1 MLHDYVSRASLYQPA
16 ITILSHEPLHT
27 LHLCTAC
34 TYLVIA
40 THYIFSLG
48 QVTEVL
54 TQQASNLGTTSFS
67 FPLLRSNDPKP
78 KMPSLGKAVKS
89 LKKGLPSSSS
99 NFESTWSRLSRCC
112 CEGFIYATQHFQVY
126 WSNLYFTPGH
136 PYPSHSLQVLSKGIC
151 NLAHCTTFAICTTEV
166 RVMVAYTIFKL
177 LFIAPGYQ
185 IYINYLMNV
194 NG

>member
-48 QVTEVL
+48 QVTEAL

-78 KMPSLGKAVKS
+78 DAFTGESSEEFEKRITQQLLQLWKYLIKIITMLLQRVYLCHSTLSSLLEQSIFYTRSSLSFTQSPST
-89 LKKGLPSSSS
+89 LKRDL
-99 NFESTWSRLSRCC
+99 
-112 CEGFIYATQHFQVY
+112 
-126 WSNLYFTPGH
+126 
-136 PYPSHSLQVLSKGIC
+136 
-151 NLAHCTTFAICTTEV
+151 
-166 RVMVAYTIFKL
+166 
-177 LFIAPGYQ
+177 
-185 IYINYLMNV
+185 
-194 NG
+194 